1 MNIKPK
7 NNRTFIYGVSIFIL
21 VIFLV
26 ALYGFY
32 EKDRRVQLYKDFR
45 ANKKIMC
52 GDVIVQKN
60 RGWVIKNNRFF
71 SNSKTMKTIVFCES
85 VNNVK

>member
-1 MNIKPK
+1 MHIKSK
-7 NNRTFIYGVSIFIL
+7 NNKTFIYGASIFIL
-21 VIFLV
+21 VIFLL

-52 GDVIVQKN
+52 GDDVVQKS
-60 RGWVIKNNRFF
+60 RGWIIKNNRFF
-71 SNSKTMKTIVFCES
+71 SNAKTMKTIVFCES

>member
-1 MNIKPK
+1 MKTKSK
-7 NNRTFIYGVSIFIL
+7 NNKTFIYGVSILLL

-32 EKDRRVQLYKDFR
+32 EKNRKVQLYKDFR

-52 GDVIVQKN
+52 GNVLVQKN
-60 RGWVIKNNRFF
+60 RGWIIKNNRFF
-71 SNSKTMKTIVFCES
+71 SNGKTMKTIVFCKS
-85 VNNVK
+85 VN

>member
-1 MNIKPK
+1 MKTKSINSK
-7 NNRTFIYGVSIFIL
+7 TFIYGVSIFIFIISL
-21 VIFLV
+21 I
-26 ALYGFY
+26 ALYGYY
-32 EKDRRVQLYKDFR
+32 EKDRKVQLYKDFR

-52 GDVIVQKN
+52 GDVLVQKN

-71 SNSKTMKTIVFCES
+71 SNAKTMKTIVFCKS